1 MKAEEIKTVSVLG
14 AGTMGHGIA
23 EVNLL
28 AGLKVNL
35 QDINKEALDRGV
47 AYIDQ
52 SLNRFANKG
61 IITSQDR
68 EKMMREQLTLCQDLE
83 AAVRDA
89 DLVIEAIPEVMDW
102 KKEIFKT
109 IDRVAPVQ
117 ALLASNTSTM
127 SISQLASVTNRPEKV
142 LGLHYFTPVVFMRLV
157 EIIRGQWTS
166 EETMETAYDFCLL
179 TDRVP
184 LRVKK
189 DTPGFIANRVSQFP
203 KSVLLGCILDEGLA
217 EPDEIDGPWRRL
229 GVPVAPYEMMDY
241 AGLDIYL
248 GASRYL
254 AEALH
259 PDYRPSRKIEELV
272 KAGRLGRKTGKG
284 IYDYHQGKPIL
295 DVSKSSDKI
304 SPLDLMAVI
313 INEGTKL
320 IEEGICTADDIDK
333 TTIYGLG
340 TERGP
345 MTAARE
351 LDPAELTLRLER
363 LADLFQK
370 EIFRPT
376 SMIREGRY
384 RVLEI
389 RVHCSILNS

>member
-1 MKAEEIKTVSVLG
+1 MKAGDIKTVAVLG

-35 QDINKEALDRGV
+35 QDINQEALDRGV
-47 AYIDQ
+47 SHIEQ
-52 SLNRFANKG
+52 SLDRFVHKKM
-61 IITSQDR
+61 ITPQDR
-68 EKMMREQLTLCQDLE
+68 QEMITERLKPSLKLE
-83 AAVRDA
+83 TAVQEA
-89 DLVIEAIPEVMDW
+89 DLVIEAVSEVMTL
-102 KKEIFKT
+102 KKEIFKK
-109 IDRVAPVQ
+109 IDQAAPSQ

-127 SISQLASVTNRPEKV
+127 SISQIASVTRRPEKV
-142 LGLHYFTPVVFMRLV
+142 LGLHYFTPVVFMKLV
-157 EIIRGQWTS
+157 EIIRGRSTS
-166 EETMETAYDFCLL
+166 AETMQTAYEFCLR

-184 LRVKK
+184 LRVEK

-241 AGLDIYL
+241 AGLDVYL
-248 GASRYL
+248 FASKYL

-284 IYDYHQGKPIL
+284 IYDYHEGKPVL
-295 DVSKSSDKI
+295 DISKSSKKI
-304 SPLDLMAVI
+304 CPLDLMAVI

-320 IEEGICTADDIDK
+320 IEEGICKADDIDK

-363 LADLFQK
+363 LADLFHK

-376 SMIREGRY
+376 VMIREGRY
-384 RVLEI
+384 R
-389 RVHCSILNS
+389 S

>member
-1 MKAEEIKTVSVLG
+1 MTAGDIKTVAVLG

-28 AGLKVNL
+28 AGLKVTL
-35 QDINKEALDRGV
+35 QDINQEALDRGV
-47 AYIDQ
+47 AQIDQ
-52 SLNRFANKG
+52 SLNRFVNKG
-61 IITSQDR
+61 LITPRDC
-68 EKMMREQLTLCQDLE
+68 EKMMKERLLLCLNLE
-83 AAVRDA
+83 TAVQEA
-89 DLVIEAIPEVMDW
+89 DLVIEAVSEVMTL
-102 KKEIFKT
+102 KKEIFKK
-109 IDRVAPVQ
+109 IDQAAPSQ

-127 SISQLASVTNRPEKV
+127 SISQIASVTRRPEKV
-142 LGLHYFTPVVFMRLV
+142 LGLHYFTPVVFMKLV

-166 EETMETAYDFCLL
+166 EETMQTAYDFCLL

-184 LRVKK
+184 LRVEK

-217 EPDEIDGPWRRL
+217 EPEEIDGPWRRL

-241 AGLDIYL
+241 AGLDIFL

-254 AEALH
+254 TEVLH

-284 IYDYHQGKPIL
+284 IYDYHEGKPIL
-295 DVSKSSDKI
+295 DISKSTDEI
-304 SPLDLMAVI
+304 TPLDLMAVI

-320 IEEGICTADDIDK
+320 IEEGLCTADDIDK
-333 TTIYGLG
+333 TSIYGLG

-345 MTAARE
+345 MAYARE

-363 LADLFQK
+363 LADRFHK

-376 SMIREGRY
+376 RMIREGRY
-384 RVLEI
+384 R
-389 RVHCSILNS
+389 